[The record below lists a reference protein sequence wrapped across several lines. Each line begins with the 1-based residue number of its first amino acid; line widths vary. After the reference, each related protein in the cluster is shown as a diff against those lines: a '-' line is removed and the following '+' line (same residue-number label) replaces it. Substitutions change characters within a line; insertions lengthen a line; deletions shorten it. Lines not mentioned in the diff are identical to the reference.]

1 MKHCVRILVLLL
13 LTVQLHAQSNT
24 FTLDFNFGTN
34 DEAFSV
40 IQNTAGNFVVCG
52 TVYPGGNNF
61 NPIVAEVSPAGVILQ
76 SYTLTSATSEIFRSI
91 VQTSDGGYFITGNVF
106 SSASDFNALILK
118 LDGSFQPEF
127 YRQIV
132 NNGINDNANRG
143 FEIAP
148 GVYGVTGSIGLSG
161 AVKPTYLV
169 LDNTGNIIS
178 QTYLGTNQFA
188 SPDYRG
194 RHIGNGQVT
203 MGHLTNAFSV
213 LDSSGNIVKS
223 FGSGLGIYS
232 VDAQK
237 LSNGNFACL
246 SLDNYGSMTGATTS
260 FMVVDSNCATIS
272 FSKKFAFNGNDVQ
285 PSEFIEDNNSDLVIT
300 GRMTGLSSG
309 NENPFLI
316 KMDASCNV
324 LWMKSYLP
332 LGSTTARFNAI
343 APTSDGGYIICGAK
357 GPFNAQHMFL
367 MKVDSAGNAGSCNV
381 LGVSF
386 TTSTP
391 TTSLQSPHPVFSA
404 TINGTAATATVASS
418 TLTQNIICITTGLTE
433 NPESANSSIYP
444 VPARDFIHIETIEN
458 GQLNYCIHDMSGRCL
473 ISNMTVSG
481 QAINIRNLSP
491 GYYLITAI
499 NDNGQEIFRKKLLKE

>member
-213 LDSSGNIVKS
+213 LDSSVK
-223 FGSGLGIYS
+223 
-232 VDAQK
+232 Q
-237 LSNGNFACL
+237 L
-246 SLDNYGSMTGATTS
+246 SLAFHLQSDRFQQASTRNHGAEVTAQCADNFDLAG
-260 FMVVDSNCATIS
+260 FKCIPDRELN
-272 FSKKFAFNGNDVQ
+272 
-285 PSEFIEDNNSDLVIT
+285 IEDAKDTAHESDWYSHLGLNFRFEIQVIWLRCYIIHNH
-300 GRMTGLSSG
+300 GFS
-309 NENPFLI
+309 
-316 KMDASCNV
+316 
-324 LWMKSYLP
+324 
-332 LGSTTARFNAI
+332 LGS
-343 APTSDGGYIICGAK
+343 
-357 GPFNAQHMFL
+357 
-367 MKVDSAGNAGSCNV
+367 SCAN
-381 LGVSF
+381 
-386 TTSTP
+386 
-391 TTSLQSPHPVFSA
+391 
-404 TINGTAATATVASS
+404 
-418 TLTQNIICITTGLTE
+418 
-433 NPESANSSIYP
+433 NPLAE
-444 VPARDFIHIETIEN
+444 
-458 GQLNYCIHDMSGRCL
+458 
-473 ISNMTVSG
+473 
-481 QAINIRNLSP
+481 RN
-491 GYYLITAI
+491 
-499 NDNGQEIFRKKLLKE
+499 R